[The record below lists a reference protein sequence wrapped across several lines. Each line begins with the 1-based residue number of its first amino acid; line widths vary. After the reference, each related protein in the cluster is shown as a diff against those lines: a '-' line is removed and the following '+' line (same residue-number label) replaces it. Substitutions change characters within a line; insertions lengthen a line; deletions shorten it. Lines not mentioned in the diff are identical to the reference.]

1 MNTLEKKIT
10 PQPKI
15 GPARSAE
22 NFWAFPAIFKG
33 KIAKFWREAPEK
45 N

>member
-22 NFWAFPAIFKG
+22 KFWAFPAIFKG

-45 N
+45 I